1 MSSELHIDMLFMRWR
16 ESGIYGNMVLRGT
29 AGVVLGTFR
38 PLSAAHNIAGNTY
51 YCLNLVRPGVHP
63 TPQTMVAGGNHTI
76 KHAKSLRV
84 DTRQHPRISVFY
96 NAGLSNTEK
105 WISEIDITHNY
116 LLFERGIFADAQI
129 QTDGCGALVVCS
141 NTRSDVQSPSSHRPI
156 RLVDWRLCKTSVHLF
171 LQATHKTATALSS
184 QRQTNVHPQCGPH
197 QTWDFSLYNI
207 FQQKIKSTFNLGGG
221 EPGGQAV
228 PPPKSH
234 ALPTARPPGSH
245 V

>member
-38 PLSAAHNIAGNTY
+38 PLSAAHNISGNTY
-51 YCLNLVRPGVHP
+51 YCLNMVRPGFH
-63 TPQTMVAGGNHTI
+63 QTQQTAVVGSNNTI

-84 DTRQHPRISVFY
+84 DTRQHPSISVFY

-129 QTDGCGALVVCS
+129 QTDGCGALVVCC
-141 NTRSDVQSPSSHRPI
+141 NTRSDAQMPSSHRPI
-156 RLVDWRLCKTSVHLF
+156 RLVDWRLCKTSIHLF
-171 LQATHKTATALSS
+171 LRATHHATTSISS
-184 QRQTNVHPQCGPH
+184 QRQTNVHPH

-221 EPGGQAV
+221 EGV
-228 PPPKSH
+228 PH
-234 ALPTARPPGSH
+234 ALPPPPPGPLFKKRQQ